1 VRGVVASCEWNERG
15 VLPGMLGEAVSLSG
29 SGGASRRRPET
40 ADGAW
45 AAVFGECRGCAMSAA
60 LAFLY
65 AQELQPDWEYVE
77 YPEEEVDDA
86 EMEDIAVGLAFYRFH
101 TEGMLRRYGCLSME
115 AGRTPSLLGR
125 ELFRG
130 KVTNYRVHGFDDV
143 VIFLHDV
150 GHCLETLSTRH
161 QTVLRLVALQEFV
174 QEEAARRMGVPHRTV
189 RREYLRAL
197 DCLTEVFLEAGL
209 LEPLLSCQEVKTSC
223 FGASN

>member
-1 VRGVVASCEWNERG
+1 
-15 VLPGMLGEAVSLSG
+15 MLGEAGTLSG
-29 SGGASRRRPET
+29 SDRT
-40 ADGAW
+40 ACGW
-45 AAVFGECRGCAMSAA
+45 AATTHDAWTAVFAAGRGCAMSAA

-77 YPEEEVDDA
+77 YPEEELEEA
-86 EMEDIAVGLAFYRFH
+86 ETEDFAVGLAFYRLH

-150 GHCLETLSTRH
+150 GHCMETLSTRH
-161 QTVLRLVALQEFV
+161 QMVLRLVALQEFV
-174 QEEAARRMGVPHRTV
+174 QEEAARQMRVPHRTV

-197 DCLTEVFLEAGL
+197 DCLTEVFLATGL

-223 FGASN
+223 FGASD